1 MKSTLK
7 GTLALVALTL
17 VLALVLTS
25 CGGGAAGGGAGG
37 GSSASS
43 KAASSGMAATGGSSG
58 QATTKKNAASGG
70 PIKTVVIKESEFKL
84 SPSTITLSKPGTYA
98 FKAVNKGSTE
108 HNLRIAG
115 EGVKSEGGE
124 VGEAELERNLDPG
137 ESGVLTVT
145 FQEPGTYEMYCPIIG
160 HRLAGMKGEVVIK

>member
-1 MKSTLK
+1 MKGTLK
-7 GTLALVALTL
+7 GTLAVVALTL

-37 GSSASS
+37 GSSSS
-43 KAASSGMAATGGSSG
+43 KAASSAKATTGGYSG

-84 SPSTITLSKPGTYA
+84 SPSTVTLSKPGTYA
-98 FKAVNKGSTE
+98 FKAENEGSYQHSLTIE
-108 HNLRIAG
+108 G
-115 EGVKSEGGE
+115 KGVKGDE
-124 VGEAELERNLDPG
+124 VELEQALNPG

-145 FQEPGTYEMYCPIIG
+145 FEKPGTYEMYCPVDG
-160 HRLAGMKGEVVIK
+160 HEQEGMKGEVVVK